1 VTPVNRRPHTWTE
14 TAVCI
19 AAVVVVG
26 CTSGDPNKSVA
37 VRGRVIQNGRP
48 LKFLPNED
56 VSIGF
61 SAADAALGS
70 GGFGASA
77 GVNAVDGTFTVTGR
91 NHTGVPPGR
100 YRVSLSSQVGC
111 GNVDR
116 FEKLFDGK
124 KPPLIV
130 EISPGGD
137 QAVVIDVD
145 NWTATK
151 E

>member
-1 VTPVNRRPHTWTE
+1 VS
-14 TAVCI
+14 AVCI

-26 CTSGDPNKSVA
+26 CTSGDPNKGVT
-37 VRGRVIQNGRP
+37 VRGRVVQNGRP

-61 SAADAALGS
+61 SAADAAPGS
-70 GGFGASA
+70 GGFGTSA
-77 GVNAVDGTFTVTGR
+77 GVNAADGTFTVTGR
-91 NHTGVPPGR
+91 NNTGVPLGR
-100 YRVSLSSQVGC
+100 YRVSLSSQVGY
-111 GNVDR
+111 GKADR
-116 FEKLFDGK
+116 FEKLLDGK
-124 KPPLIV
+124 KPLIV
-130 EISPGGD
+130 EISPGEA

>member
-1 VTPVNRRPHTWTE
+1 V
-14 TAVCI
+14 
-19 AAVVVVG
+19 AAVWVAAVIVIG
-26 CTSGDPNKSVA
+26 CTSGDLNKGVT
-37 VRGRVIQNGRP
+37 VRGRVVQNGRP
-48 LKFLPNED
+48 LKFLPKED

-61 SAADAALGS
+61 SAADAAPGS

-77 GVNAVDGTFTVTGR
+77 GVNAADGTFTVTGR
-91 NHTGVPPGR
+91 NNAGVPPGR
-100 YRVSLSSQVGC
+100 YRVSLSSQVGY

-116 FEKLFDGK
+116 FDKLFDGK

-130 EISPGGD
+130 EISPGGT

-145 NWTATK
+145 NWTATR

>member
-1 VTPVNRRPHTWTE
+1 VNRRPHARTVS
-14 TAVCI
+14 AVCI

-26 CTSGDPNKSVA
+26 CTSGDPNKGVT
-37 VRGRVIQNGRP
+37 VRGRVVQNGRP

-61 SAADAALGS
+61 SAADAASGS

-77 GVNAVDGTFTVTGR
+77 GVNAADGTFTVTGR
-91 NHTGVPPGR
+91 NNTGVPPGR
-100 YRVSLSSQVGC
+100 YRVSMSSQVGY

-130 EISPGGD
+130 EISSGGA